1 MPQDAFGRRGRFG
14 ASASPSPVTFDDVR
28 APDLTPY
35 RPVKPVRDDD
45 VRAPDISTP
54 GGLSQNLQSAGVS
67 RAYAAKQA
75 LQLNRRI
82 QGAANNYGSFVD
94 QGRAA
99 EADIVLAPRLGGDTM
114 YSVNRRGTE
123 ANADFAEDVRAP
135 IIGGIRADT
144 RIKNEYADVMAPR
157 SAAEIAAM
165 NAQTAAVTG
174 AEGREQGAYNAKS
187 PFMPDR
193 EKAEIGNI
201 NARSEGIAGGL
212 GEVDQLR
219 KENAALKKQLE
230 TRTNAELRNQ
240 PKQPEPPSQ
249 IDAQLG
255 DLQDRLAYT
264 ESVDGKN
271 TDFLQNKIA
280 TVTEAGAKPPKQN
293 QYGFTN
299 RTTGQVV
306 SGQATPGEGAKK
318 LDQAA
323 IDSILQEADGDPN
336 KAVEIAKQRGY
347 AF

>member
-1 MPQDAFGRRGRFG
+1 MPQDSFDRRGRFG
-14 ASASPSPVTFDDVR
+14 VSASPSPVSFDDVR

-35 RPVKPVRDDD
+35 RPVKPVREDND

-54 GGLSQNLQSAGVS
+54 GGLSQNLQAAGVS

-82 QGAANNYGSFVD
+82 QGAANNYGNFVD

-114 YSVNRRGTE
+114 YSVNRRGAE

-135 IIGGIRADT
+135 VLDGMRART
-144 RIKNEYADVMAPR
+144 RIDNSYADVMAPR

-174 AEGREQGAYNAKS
+174 AEGREQGAYNAKA

-193 EKAEIGNI
+193 ERAEIGNI

-219 KENAALKKQLE
+219 KENAALRKQLE
-230 TRTNAELRNQ
+230 SRNNAESRNQ
-240 PKQPEPPSQ
+240 PKQPEPVSA

-255 DLQDRLAYT
+255 DAQDRLAYT

-271 TDFLQNKIA
+271 TDFLKKKIA
-280 TVTEAGAKPPKQN
+280 TFTDAGAKPPKRSTHTSTPT
-293 QYGFTN
+293 GDAN
-299 RTTGQVV
+299 RAVNGAPTRISSDDDYNALP
-306 SGQATPGEGAKK
+306 SGAIFIGPDGKTRKK
-318 LDQAA
+318 
-323 IDSILQEADGDPN
+323 P
-336 KAVEIAKQRGY
+336 
-347 AF
+347 